1 MSHIK
6 TQHIIQQNSSEII
19 SVITNETRVA
29 LKQEF
34 RGQLPE
40 ELPAYKV
47 IILNRQEAEYLV
59 AILKNWL
66 KNGR

>member
-6 TQHIIQQNSSEII
+6 TQHIIQRNSSETI

-34 RGQLPE
+34 RGRLPE

-47 IILNRQEAEYLV
+47 IILNRQEVEYLV
-59 AILKNWL
+59 AILRNWL
-66 KNGR
+66 RIGG